1 MVGKA
6 RNFGVGKRRAVNS
19 KFRAGSDAN
28 RVGIAKTS
36 NPCAWVIKACSA
48 QTNEGRIVS
57 ANRQQLNQPN
67 EMRNNDITV
76 ILKEGLSS

>member
-36 NPCAWVIKACSA
+36 NPCAWVIKALL
-48 QTNEGRIVS
+48 GP
-57 ANRQQLNQPN
+57 NQ
-67 EMRNNDITV
+67 RR
-76 ILKEGLSS
+76 